1 MNFFPRQSSIR
12 GTTQTQN
19 RAQSRRTFSL
29 PHVPPAITLRV
40 LRDRDNTITF
50 MFEKLEVYQ
59 RAIVAFVPL
68 RS

>member
-12 GTTQTQN
+12 RTTQTQN
-19 RAQSRRTFSL
+19 RAQSRGTFSL
-29 PHVPPAITLRV
+29 PHVPPAITLRI